1 MVNHIFKKLICLF
14 LGGPYCGWGCTH
26 NMLNMLITI
35 DIKTDDCDCRCIQ
48 ACFWSAIV
56 GLLIAIWSKWEWQ
69 ALCMM
74 RSSLAESSE
83 WRCISM
89 GLERTA
95 AKNCHQAYITIP
107 FVWTWRTLT
116 SYICLQSKWVH
127 LVKSNCKNSS

>member
-1 MVNHIFKKLICLF
+1 MWNGESHISKMNLPFW
-14 LGGPYCGWGCTH
+14 GGPIVVEAAHIICWICWLLLTKS
-26 NMLNMLITI
+26 
-35 DIKTDDCDCRCIQ
+35 DDCRCIKM
-48 ACFWSAIV
+48 CFWSAIV

-69 ALCMM
+69 ALSMM

-107 FVWTWRTLT
+107 FVWTWRKLT
-116 SYICLQSKWVH
+116 SYVCLKSKWGH